1 MRTGARRVESG
12 NQYNHLFPSSEGE
25 NIRIK
30 KRAEL
35 EDTVALMKRV
45 IRETLSDTR
54 KVANLLRSGNKKQT
68 LANIWNFCF
77 KHLQYRRDEEN
88 IEQVRRPA
96 RTWRDRKQGV
106 DCDCMTVFIGSIMLN
121 LGIPFVIRL
130 SKNSERA
137 TGFEHVYPVAI
148 INQDEVIMD
157 CVVHQFNFEAPYLQI
172 KNIDMELQYLNGF
185 DEDDFDDFEE
195 VDGFDGYNDDDFDD
209 YDDLEGLDG
218 KAKRQEKKAA
228 RKAKRE
234 EKGPLKERIKKGIQ
248 KTLHVV
254 NKLNP
259 ATALLRAGVL
269 VSLKTNLMHVAGR
282 LRYTYWTDEQ
292 ARANNVDM
300 AKFQKLKK
308 IREKIEKVFFGAGGK
323 PANMKKAILTG
334 RGNRDKAVSLNGLGY
349 VPMYDE
355 SNVRSIVG
363 SEMYLD
369 EFDSVQHPSGINGLG
384 SITAGAA
391 VAAAS
396 GIIGTIA
403 GLIKKLSGIFKKGSK
418 QEQQDIIAENS
429 AETIGEKTDKYS
441 TEEIG
446 DYLDA
451 AKGALAPDPT
461 TAAASSPLPTAAL
474 APPDD
479 DEPMTTDVAVTAK
492 PSTSA
497 TNQVD
502 LTELDETQV
511 TARAAAEVG
520 KSTGTTTD
528 SDKKGVWQW
537 IKDHPITSVGIAAA
551 VIGGTVLAVR
561 AYRKSKS
568 KSKTVN
574 GLDGLDGLDGTKRR
588 RKTTKRTTTTKRKSP
603 QKRRTTAKHRTG
615 VRKVRLL

>member
-1 MRTGARRVESG
+1 MKTGARRIESG
-12 NQYNHLFPSSEGE
+12 NQYNHLFPSPEGE

-45 IRETLSDTR
+45 INQTLSDTS
-54 KVANLLRSGNKKQT
+54 KVANLLKSGNEKQT
-68 LANIWNFCF
+68 LANVWNFCF

-130 SKNSERA
+130 SRNSMSA
-137 TGFEHVYPVAI
+137 AGFEHVYPVAI

-157 CVVHQFNFEAPYLQI
+157 CVVHQFNFQAPYLEI
-172 KNIDMELQYLNGF
+172 KDIDMELQYLNGF
-185 DEDDFDDFEE
+185 DDDDFDDYEE
-195 VDGFDGYNDDDFDD
+195 VDGFDGYEDDFDD

-218 KAKRQEKKAA
+218 KAKRQAKKAA
-228 RKAKRE
+228 RKEKRE
-234 EKGPLKERIKKGIQ
+234 AKGPLKERIKKGLQ
-248 KTLHVV
+248 KGLHVI

-269 VSLKTNLMHVAGR
+269 VSLKTNLMKVASK

-334 RGNRDKAVSLNGLGY
+334 RGNRDKAVTVNGLGY
-349 VPMYDE
+349 LPIYDD

-363 SEMYLD
+363 DDMYSD

-418 QEQQDIIAENS
+418 QEQQDILADNS
-429 AETIGEKTDKYS
+429 AETIGEKSDKYS
-441 TEEIG
+441 AEEIG

-461 TAAASSPLPTAAL
+461 SAASSSPMPTAVL
-474 APPDD
+474 APTD
-479 DEPMTTDVAVTAK
+479 DESTTEVAVTPKQAV
-492 PSTSA
+492 A
-497 TNQVD
+497 TTDQVD
-502 LTELDETQV
+502 LTELDDNQI
-511 TARAAAEVG
+511 TARSAAEPT
-520 KSTGTTTD
+520 KSATTTD
-528 SDKKGVWQW
+528 PDKKGVWQW
-537 IKDHPITSVGIAAA
+537 IKDHPLTTVGIAAA

-568 KSKTVN
+568 NAGKSRAVN
-574 GLDGLDGLDGTKRR
+574 GLDGLDGLDGTRRRRSTKRSTTTK
-588 RKTTKRTTTTKRKSP
+588 RKTTKRKKTGA
-603 QKRRTTAKHRTG
+603 KRRP

>member
-1 MRTGARRVESG
+1 MKTGARRIESG
-12 NQYNHLFPSSEGE
+12 NQYNHLFPSPEGE
-25 NIRIK
+25 NVRIK

-45 IRETLSDTR
+45 INQTLADTS
-54 KVANLLRSGNKKQT
+54 KVANLLRSGNEKQT
-68 LANIWNFCF
+68 LANVWNFCF

-106 DCDCMTVFIGSIMLN
+106 DCDCMTVFIGSILLN
-121 LGIPFVIRL
+121 LGIPFLIRL
-130 SKNSERA
+130 SRNSMSA
-137 TGFEHVYPVAI
+137 SGYEHVYPVAI
-148 INQDEVIMD
+148 TNQDEVIMD
-157 CVVHQFNFEAPYLQI
+157 CVVHRFNFEAPYLEI

-185 DEDDFDDFEE
+185 DDDDFDDYEE
-195 VDGFDGYNDDDFDD
+195 VDGFDGYDDDFDD
-209 YDDLEGLDG
+209 DDLEGLDG

-228 RKAKRE
+228 RKAKRA
-234 EKGPLKERIKKGIQ
+234 EKGPLKERIKRGIQ

-269 VSLKTNLMHVAGR
+269 VSMKTNLMKVASK

-323 PANMKKAILTG
+323 PANLKKAILTG
-334 RGNRDKAVSLNGLGY
+334 RGNKNRAVAVNGLGY
-349 VPMYDE
+349 VPIYDD
-355 SNVRSIVG
+355 SNLRSIIG
-363 SEMYLD
+363 GDMYSD
-369 EFDSVQHPSGINGLG
+369 EFDAVKHPNGINGLG

-391 VAAAS
+391 IAAAS

-418 QEQQDIIAENS
+418 QEQQDIIQDNTE
-429 AETIGEKTDKYS
+429 EGTVGEKNDTYNS
-441 TEEIG
+441 EEIG
-446 DYLDA
+446 EYLDM
-451 AKGALAPDPT
+451 AKGALAPEPT
-461 TAAASSPLPTAAL
+461 SLPSTPPKSAAF

-479 DEPMTTDVAVTAK
+479 DEPMTTLPVPASQGA
-492 PSTSA
+492 STEA
-497 TNQVD
+497 VD
-502 LTELDETQV
+502 LTELDDNEV
-511 TARAAAEVG
+511 VAARSSTAMA
-520 KSTGTTTD
+520 KSSTAPDATKG
-528 SDKKGVWQW
+528 GVWQW
-537 IKDHPITSVGIAAA
+537 IKDHPLTTVGIAAA

-561 AYRKSKS
+561 AYRKSKTS

-603 QKRRTTAKHRTG
+603 KKRRTTAKHRTG

>member
-1 MRTGARRVESG
+1 MRTGARRIESG
-12 NQYNHLFPSSEGE
+12 NQYNHLFPLPEGE

-54 KVANLLRSGNKKQT
+54 KVANLLRSGNEKQT
-68 LANIWNFCF
+68 AANIWNFCF

-88 IEQVRRPA
+88 IEQVRRPS

-106 DCDCMTVFIGSIMLN
+106 DCDCMTVFIGSILLN

-130 SKNSERA
+130 SRNSMSA

-157 CVVHQFNFEAPYLQI
+157 CVVHQFNFQAPYLEI
-172 KNIDMELQYLNGF
+172 KDIDMELQYLNGF
-185 DEDDFDDFEE
+185 DDDDFDDYEE
-195 VDGFDGYNDDDFDD
+195 VDGFDGYDEDDFDD

-218 KAKRQEKKAA
+218 KAKRQAKKAA
-228 RKAKRE
+228 RKAKRA

-269 VSLKTNLMHVAGR
+269 VSLKTNLMKVASK

-300 AKFQKLKK
+300 DKFQKLKK

-334 RGNRDKAVSLNGLGY
+334 RGNRDKAVTVNGLGY
-349 VPMYDE
+349 LPIYDD
-355 SNVRSIVG
+355 SNIQSIVG
-363 SEMYLD
+363 SEMYSD

-418 QEQQDIIAENS
+418 QEQQDILMDNTEG
-429 AETIGEKTDKYS
+429 TVGEKSDKYS
-441 TEEIG
+441 TEEIS

-461 TAAASSPLPTAAL
+461 SAAASSPMPTAVL
-474 APPDD
+474 APTD
-479 DEPMTTDVAVTAK
+479 DEESASMEVAVTPKQAV
-492 PSTSA
+492 A
-497 TNQVD
+497 TTDQVD
-502 LTELDETQV
+502 LTELDENQI
-511 TARAAAEVG
+511 TARSAAESA
-520 KSTGTTTD
+520 KSTTTGDTA
-528 SDKKGVWQW
+528 KKGVWEW
-537 IKDHPITSVGIAAA
+537 IKTHPVTSIGIAVA
-551 VIGGTVLAVR
+551 VVGGTVLAVR
-561 AYRKSKS
+561 AYRKSKGNAG
-568 KSKTVN
+568 KSRAVN
-574 GLDGLDGLDGTKRR
+574 GLDGLDGLDGTRRKRSTKR
-588 RKTTKRTTTTKRKSP
+588 STTTKRKTTKRKKTGAN
-603 QKRRTTAKHRTG
+603 RRP